1 MDASD
6 EERLR
11 QLMLGSDS
19 EDELDATPAV
29 PAPPAPAPAAA
40 EPAASAFDFMNA
52 PAAASET
59 APPAPAAR
67 VETAPPPA
75 PAAPAIAGLRTD
87 KPLLD
92 LSTARDALRTDAPAP
107 ASSAFDFLK
116 APGEPAVAP
125 PPPPPPPPAPNP
137 FDSPEQ
143 PKTPP
148 KTAAALG
155 LEEEADEDELDFT
168 PTQDTDGD
176 EALARAIQASLDD
189 AGAMTFGDGP
199 IGLRVKLEKGRLRV
213 VGVKAPLKPKASV

>member
-29 PAPPAPAPAAA
+29 PAAPAPAPAAA

-75 PAAPAIAGLRTD
+75 PAGLRTD

-107 ASSAFDFLK
+107 ASSAFDFLN
-116 APGEPAVAP
+116 AAP
-125 PPPPPPPPAPNP
+125 P
-137 FDSPEQ
+137 SSS
-143 PKTPP
+143 T
-148 KTAAALG
+148 
-155 LEEEADEDELDFT
+155 
-168 PTQDTDGD
+168 
-176 EALARAIQASLDD
+176 
-189 AGAMTFGDGP
+189 
-199 IGLRVKLEKGRLRV
+199 LRCR
-213 VGVKAPLKPKASV
+213 

>member
-29 PAPPAPAPAAA
+29 PAPAPAPAAA

-75 PAAPAIAGLRTD
+75 PAAPETAGLRTD

-107 ASSAFDFLK
+107 ASSAFDFLN
-116 APGEPAVAP
+116 AAP
-125 PPPPPPPPAPNP
+125 P
-137 FDSPEQ
+137 
-143 PKTPP
+143 
-148 KTAAALG
+148 
-155 LEEEADEDELDFT
+155 
-168 PTQDTDGD
+168 
-176 EALARAIQASLDD
+176 
-189 AGAMTFGDGP
+189 
-199 IGLRVKLEKGRLRV
+199 
-213 VGVKAPLKPKASV
+213 